1 MLIFLIL
8 FIYYIYYIRQG
19 TNFKVVDK
27 AIFINIHTRDNI
39 GSPNWSGEDT
49 IRNSD
54 EFAKFF
60 LSEFK
65 QKIVF

>member
-27 AIFINIHTRDNI
+27 AIFIDIHTIEKRYDFCH
-39 GSPNWSGEDT
+39 T
-49 IRNSD
+49 
-54 EFAKFF
+54 
-60 LSEFK
+60 
-65 QKIVF
+65 VT